1 MYHRWLV
8 SGSLTTYKHM
18 LKLREEEE
26 EKKKQSEENSNKIM
40 PVKLRG
46 RGEKDPSNI
55 LSQRSADDK
64 KKEFMNPLPSLNLMK
79 DGLRVGS
86 QSDKNSPERKNSKK
100 VMGEGN
106 QREGRENLEDQKMSD
121 LFLLISNNPTK
132 YEEGSQQDL
141 KKETGKRT
149 ENGSPM
155 EKRTQEKLEIMRN
168 SPPFSKKKPNEAV
181 RIGKWSEAAS
191 NSMKEDPGI

>member
-8 SGSLTTYKHM
+8 SGGLTTYKHM

-64 KKEFMNPLPSLNLMK
+64 KKEFMNPSASLNLMK

-106 QREGRENLEDQKMSD
+106 QREGKENLEDQKMSD

-132 YEEGSQQDL
+132 YEEGSQQDF

-149 ENGSPM
+149 ENESPM
-155 EKRTQEKLEIMRN
+155 EKRTQEKMEIMRN
-168 SPPFSKKKPNEAV
+168 SPSFSKKKPNEAV

-191 NSMKEDPGI
+191 KSMKEDPGI